1 MSNEKIVEFAK
12 KNGYDNVLPLG
23 PWREYECYEPTFDG
37 ATEEEPA
44 IVGPP
49 LIILVKGDEIRM
61 STEEEA
67 FQQMD
72 ETDTDE
78 IEEV

>member
-1 MSNEKIVEFAK
+1 MEKGKILAFAK
-12 KNGYDNVLPLG
+12 ENGYDGVLPLG
-23 PWREYECYEPTFDG
+23 KWREYDTYEPTFKG
-37 ATEEEPA
+37 TSAKKPA
-44 IVGPP
+44 FVGPP

-72 ETDTDE
+72 ESDE
-78 IEEV
+78 

>member
-1 MSNEKIVEFAK
+1 MSENEIIAFAK
-12 KNGYDNVLPLG
+12 EQGYDSVAPLG
-23 PWREYECYEPTFDG
+23 KWREYECYEPIFGG

-49 LIILVKGDEIRM
+49 LIILVKDDEIRM
-61 STEEEA
+61 STEDEA
-67 FQQMD
+67 FLQMD

>member
-12 KNGYDNVLPLG
+12 KNGYDDAIPLG
-23 PWREYECYEPTFDG
+23 PWREYDCYEPIFDG
-37 ATEEEPA
+37 ATEDEPA

-78 IEEV
+78 IEEA

>member
-1 MSNEKIVEFAK
+1 MAFKRTNFNRLAK
-12 KNGYDNVLPLG
+12 KSGYDGVEPLG
-23 PWREYECYEPTFDG
+23 KWRGYDCYEPVFDG
-37 ATEEEPA
+37 TTEEEPA

-67 FQQMD
+67 FQQ
-72 ETDTDE
+72 
-78 IEEV
+78 IEESEE

>member
-1 MSNEKIVEFAK
+1 MSKDKIIAFAK
-12 KNGYDNVLPLG
+12 EQGYDSIAPLG
-23 PWREYECYEPTFDG
+23 KWREYECYEPIFDG
-37 ATEEEPA
+37 STEDEPA

>member
-1 MSNEKIVEFAK
+1 MSNKDIIAFAK
-12 KNGYDNVLPLG
+12 KNGYDGVLPLG
-23 PWREYECYEPTFDG
+23 KWREYDCYEPIFDG

-49 LIILVKGDEIRM
+49 LIILVNGNEIRM

-72 ETDTDE
+72 ETETDE
-78 IEEV
+78 IEEM

>member
-1 MSNEKIVEFAK
+1 MSKNEIIAFAK
-12 KNGYDNVLPLG
+12 EQGYDGVSPLG
-23 PWREYECYEPTFDG
+23 KWREYECYEPTFDG
-37 ATEEEPA
+37 AAEEEPA

-49 LIILVKGDEIRM
+49 LIILVNGDAIRM
-61 STEEEA
+61 STVEEA

>member
-1 MSNEKIVEFAK
+1 MSKEKIIAFAK
-12 KNGYDNVLPLG
+12 ENGYDGAEPLG
-23 PWREYECYEPTFDG
+23 KWREFDCYEPVSEGTS
-37 ATEEEPA
+37 EEEPA

-67 FQQMD
+67 YQQM
-72 ETDTDE
+72 
-78 IEEV
+78 EESDA

>member
-1 MSNEKIVEFAK
+1 MSTEKIIAFAK
-12 KNGYDNVLPLG
+12 KNGYDGVDPLG
-23 PWREYECYEPTFDG
+23 KWRDYDCYEPIFEGTS
-37 ATEEEPA
+37 EEEPA

-67 FQQMD
+67 YQQMEESD
-72 ETDTDE
+72 EDSDE
-78 IEEV
+78 